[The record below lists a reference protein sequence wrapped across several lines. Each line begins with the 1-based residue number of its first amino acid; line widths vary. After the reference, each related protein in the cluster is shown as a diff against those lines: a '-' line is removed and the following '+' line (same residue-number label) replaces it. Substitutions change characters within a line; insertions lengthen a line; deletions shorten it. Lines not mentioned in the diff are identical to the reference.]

1 MLLGEYRIVQREDA
15 GPGIVPVLV
24 SPGVHTT
31 YSETGLVPE
40 ASSGP
45 NRVAEGFAAMENV
58 TSGCILPGSLFHE
71 RWWLSA
77 VTQGHFEEVTVSKG
91 GRVVG
96 RLPFVINRKM
106 RMTTV
111 GMPAF
116 THVLGPWVDAG
127 QGKMQTQLLRRLSI
141 VRDLLDQLP
150 RFHSCKVALK
160 ASTADGLAFQD
171 RGYEL
176 TPQFT
181 FVIDCRRE
189 PHEIWEEMHAKT
201 RQHIR
206 RAAEKFEVVPGEDP
220 YRFMQFLQTNAN
232 RRGRIVAPNFG
243 AFETLFHECRSR
255 DSGEILTAIR
265 PDGTPA
271 AMVYIVWGHGTM
283 YYLLSSRAADADDN
297 GSINL
302 LIWSAINRANKRG
315 LLLDLDGVISSGT
328 ARFLS
333 GFGGHLKTRWIAR
346 RARLSYKILQFAKRR
361 VIGGSA
367 NETLAFT

>member
-1 MLLGEYRIVQREDA
+1 MTRDL
-15 GPGIVPVLV
+15 
-24 SPGVHTT
+24 
-31 YSETGLVPE
+31 
-40 ASSGP
+40 
-45 NRVAEGFAAMENV
+45 AAVENV
-58 TSGCILPGSLFHE
+58 GSSCDPSGSLFHE

-106 RMTTV
+106 RFTTV
-111 GMPAF
+111 SMPPF

-127 QGKMQTQLLRRLSI
+127 QGKAQTQLLRRLSI

-150 RFHSCKVALK
+150 QFDSFKLALNA
-160 ASTADGLAFQD
+160 ASADGLAFQD

-181 FVIDCRRE
+181 FLVYCRRE
-189 PHEIWEEMHAKT
+189 PGEIWEEMHAKT

-206 RAAEKFEVVPGEDP
+206 RAEEKFTVVAGGDP
-220 YRFMQFLQTNAN
+220 HRFIQFFQINAHQ
-232 RRGRIVAPNFG
+232 RGRTVPDNFG
-243 AFETLFHECRSR
+243 VFETLFHECRSR
-255 DSGEILTAIR
+255 DCGEILSAIR
-265 PDGTPA
+265 PDGTPT
-271 AMVYIVWGHGTM
+271 AMIYIVWGHGTM
-283 YYLLSSRAADADDN
+283 YYLLSSRAADWDDN

-302 LIWSAINRANKRG
+302 LIWSAIKRANERG

-333 GFGGHLKTRWIAR
+333 SFGGHLKARWVAR
-346 RARLSYKILQFAKRR
+346 RARLPYKMAQFAKRH
-361 VIGGSA
+361 VIGGA
-367 NETLAFT
+367 ADETLAFT